1 MAKVGST
8 CLIAIIVVL
17 GLTGCS
23 AGTAI
28 QEQGIVIGHVAALT
42 GDLSPLGQAEK
53 NALEITAAKLNAN
66 GGVAGKKI
74 RIISHDT
81 RGDVS
86 DTVKA
91 AQRLVSHDR
100 VLAIVGPSQT
110 SGAIVM
116 NAVMEPAKVPFIATT
131 VTSPKVTIDANTGK
145 VKAYAFCAGFS
156 DSWQGAVAARFAGQQ
171 LKAKTAAVIYDAAV
185 EASSVSAAYFVTHF
199 VKQGGKVLANET
211 FKATDT
217 DFRPILNRLLVENP
231 AVVFV
236 PTQHKEA
243 ALLVKQARDLG
254 LKAQFIGGDGWSHPD
269 ILTLGGQAMDGVYF
283 VSHTSLDDP
292 DIQSFI
298 TEYRNKYGQEP
309 ILPNAV
315 LAADGL
321 LIVVQAM
328 QKAAGTD
335 PVKIAEQMAMLNDV
349 TVLTGKLTMEA
360 ETHGPI
366 AKSAVVQQILAGK
379 FVFSYK
385 LTSDKL

>member
-1 MAKVGST
+1 MARVGSI
-8 CLIAIIVVL
+8 CLIAIVVAFFL
-17 GLTGCS
+17 SGCS
-23 AGTAI
+23 GGTVK
-28 QEQGIVIGHVAALT
+28 QEQDIAIGHVAALT
-42 GDLSPLGQAEK
+42 GDLSLLGQAEK
-53 NALEITAAKLNAN
+53 NALEITAARLNAN

-81 RGDVS
+81 RGDAS
-86 DTVKA
+86 GTVKA

-100 VLAIVGPSQT
+100 VVAIVGPSQT

-131 VTSPKVTIDANTGK
+131 VTSPKVTLDVNTGK
-145 VKAYAFCAGFS
+145 AKAYAFCAGFS
-156 DSWQGAVAARFAGQQ
+156 DSWQGTVAARFAGQQ
-171 LKAKTAAVIYDAAV
+171 LKAKTAAEIYDAAV
-185 EASSVSAAYFVTHF
+185 ESSKVSAAYFMTQF

-211 FKATDT
+211 FKANDT
-217 DFRPILNRLLVENP
+217 DFRPILTRLLAENP

-243 ALLVKQARDLG
+243 ALLVKLARDLG

-269 ILTLGGQAMDGVYF
+269 ILTLGGQAMDGAYF

-298 TEYRNKYGQEP
+298 AEYRSKFGQEP
-309 ILPNAV
+309 VLPNAV

-321 LIVVQAM
+321 LILVQAM
-328 QKAAGTD
+328 QKAASND
-335 PVKIAEQMAMLNDV
+335 PVKIAGQMATLADV
-349 TVLTGKLTMEA
+349 TAQSGKLTMDA

-366 AKSAVVQQILAGK
+366 VKSAVVQQIQAGK

-385 LTSDKL
+385 LTGDKL

>member
-42 GDLSPLGQAEK
+42 GDLSPWGQAEK

-86 DTVKA
+86 DIVKA
-91 AQRLVSHDR
+91 AKRLVSHDR

-145 VKAYAFCAGFS
+145 
-156 DSWQGAVAARFAGQQ
+156 
-171 LKAKTAAVIYDAAV
+171 
-185 EASSVSAAYFVTHF
+185 E
-199 VKQGGKVLANET
+199 
-211 FKATDT
+211 
-217 DFRPILNRLLVENP
+217 
-231 AVVFV
+231 
-236 PTQHKEA
+236 
-243 ALLVKQARDLG
+243 
-254 LKAQFIGGDGWSHPD
+254 
-269 ILTLGGQAMDGVYF
+269 
-283 VSHTSLDDP
+283 
-292 DIQSFI
+292 
-298 TEYRNKYGQEP
+298 
-309 ILPNAV
+309 
-315 LAADGL
+315 
-321 LIVVQAM
+321 
-328 QKAAGTD
+328 
-335 PVKIAEQMAMLNDV
+335 
-349 TVLTGKLTMEA
+349 
-360 ETHGPI
+360 
-366 AKSAVVQQILAGK
+366 
-379 FVFSYK
+379 
-385 LTSDKL
+385 